1 MSNYLFED
9 FLPEIKVAPVAKDI
23 IARPYQVEA
32 ITAAFREWKTVAST
46 LIVMP
51 TGTGKSVVFAKIL
64 KQWLHEHMGRV
75 MILAHRKELIAQAK
89 AHAEAAG
96 ATCDIEMAKHWA
108 GAKCDVVAASIQ
120 TLNAGTQCY
129 ECEGVNCSDCHVC
142 GGSGKLKRMTRF
154 DPRDFGLIITDEC
167 VVGSTRVALADG
179 REETIE
185 RLFDGGTSVDVLS
198 MNHDTGAIESKPLTG
213 RKVSKTHQVAIVKL
227 SDGRSIECTPDHLV
241 YCERGYTLAR
251 LLTPKDIVL
260 TLRHAN
266 TKTNS
271 TGLRDVARGCS
282 HEDRR
287 EVPSSSPDD
296 SSFSE
301 AIGFGYG
308 EIRDTS
314 GSRRD
319 ATKGTAERRMGRA
332 TICVPHVEQSGLH
345 SGLADVLSGPEE
357 TRQSRLA
364 VDGFGRGSCVVVHG
378 RRKQVQGR
386 RSNIDGRLYNAGTG
400 ATCCL
405 AERTLGSKCEHQ
417 KVETIVVSH
426 KLSEGWRSS
435 VLQDHRAARNP
446 VDALQVIRSG
456 GVILRTLRRWFSS
469 AYKAVEILRQ
479 DRVQKSS
486 QGASRKAA
494 VRPKPDGN
502 TSDDSR
508 EVHGEENR
516 KTVFHL
522 HRDVPDWRRS
532 QDSLRESG
540 VQETTSAVVRCSV
553 VSVEIEETQCEVYDL
568 SVADNHNYFA
578 NGVLV
583 HNCHHATADSYI
595 DVYTWFGSNKDN
607 KRLFVTATPERADGN
622 GLHNVCESV
631 AYEMDL
637 RKAIDDGWLC
647 PIRQQFIEV
656 EGLDLSRVSTR
667 QGDLADGELERAFIG
682 EDDAEQEALLHS
694 VVKPVIDI
702 AGKQQFI
709 VFASGVKHATLLLAA
724 FNAYDGSRVEM
735 VLGSTEPFERQEI
748 VARLKSGATQGLV
761 NVGVATE
768 GFDCPAVA
776 VVAIARPTKS
786 TSLYMQMI
794 GRGTRPL
801 PGVVDGPTTPEA
813 RKSAIELSA
822 KQTCVV
828 LDFVGNSGNHKL
840 VSVVDVLAGA
850 DVDARDLA
858 QAVRLAA
865 KADTPQDMD
874 ALLEKAKQAR
884 EAKEQAEEER
894 RKLSTH
900 RKADAVSMRATDV
913 DLFGGKPFDAFRDYT
928 PTHPNAAT
936 PKQVN
941 YLVKNLGV
949 SRNTAMA
956 ASVLQAGAMIDSMK
970 KRTGGEF
977 IITFG
982 KHKAKPIN
990 QIPSGYLTWMMGGGI
1005 SDAGIIG
1012 HVKTFLSE
1020 RR

>member
-1 MSNYLFED
+1 MSGYLFED
-9 FLPEIKVAPVAKDI
+9 FLPEVKVSPVSSNI

-32 ITAAFREWKTVAST
+32 ITAAFREWKTVSST

-64 KQWLHEHMGRV
+64 RQWLHEHMGRV

-108 GAKCDVVAASIQ
+108 GGKCDVVAASIQ
-120 TLNAGTQCY
+120 TLNAGTKCY

-154 DPRDFGLIITDEC
+154 DPRDFGLIITDE
-167 VVGSTRVALADG
+167 G
-179 REETIE
+179 
-185 RLFDGGTSVDVLS
+185 
-198 MNHDTGAIESKPLTG
+198 
-213 RKVSKTHQVAIVKL
+213 
-227 SDGRSIECTPDHLV
+227 
-241 YCERGYTLAR
+241 
-251 LLTPKDIVL
+251 
-260 TLRHAN
+260 
-266 TKTNS
+266 
-271 TGLRDVARGCS
+271 
-282 HEDRR
+282 
-287 EVPSSSPDD
+287 
-296 SSFSE
+296 
-301 AIGFGYG
+301 
-308 EIRDTS
+308 
-314 GSRRD
+314 
-319 ATKGTAERRMGRA
+319 
-332 TICVPHVEQSGLH
+332 
-345 SGLADVLSGPEE
+345 
-357 TRQSRLA
+357 
-364 VDGFGRGSCVVVHG
+364 
-378 RRKQVQGR
+378 
-386 RSNIDGRLYNAGTG
+386 
-400 ATCCL
+400 
-405 AERTLGSKCEHQ
+405 
-417 KVETIVVSH
+417 
-426 KLSEGWRSS
+426 
-435 VLQDHRAARNP
+435 
-446 VDALQVIRSG
+446 
-456 GVILRTLRRWFSS
+456 
-469 AYKAVEILRQ
+469 
-479 DRVQKSS
+479 
-486 QGASRKAA
+486 
-494 VRPKPDGN
+494 
-502 TSDDSR
+502 
-508 EVHGEENR
+508 
-516 KTVFHL
+516 
-522 HRDVPDWRRS
+522 
-532 QDSLRESG
+532 
-540 VQETTSAVVRCSV
+540 
-553 VSVEIEETQCEVYDL
+553 
-568 SVADNHNYFA
+568 
-578 NGVLV
+578 
-583 HNCHHATADSYI
+583 HHATADSYI

-735 VLGSTEPFERQEI
+735 VLGSTDPFERQEI

-801 PGVVDGPTTPEA
+801 PGVVDGPKTPEA

-858 QAVRLAA
+858 QAVRLAS

-874 ALLEKAKQAR
+874 ELLEKAKASR
-884 EAKEQAEEER
+884 EAKEREEEEK

-900 RKADAVSMRATDV
+900 RKADAVDMRAIDV
-913 DLFGGKPFDAFRDYT
+913 DLFDGKKFDAFRDYK
-928 PTHPNAAT
+928 PTHSNAASE
-936 PKQVN
+936 KQVN
-941 YLVKNLGV
+941 YLVTLGV
-949 SRNTAMA
+949 KPETAMKTTFQ
-956 ASVLQAGAMIDSMK
+956 QAGAMIKSLK
-970 KRTGGEF
+970 ERQTGGEF
-977 IITFG
+977 RMPFG
-982 KHKAKPIN
+982 KYKGAPVN
-990 QIPSGYLTWMMGGGI
+990 QIPSSYFQWMRDKPDMANIMQHVDQFRRERNGG
-1005 SDAGIIG
+1005 
-1012 HVKTFLSE
+1012 
-1020 RR
+1020 